1 MLFTSDERH
10 PSATLTDEGESEK
23 MPRATVTQ
31 AVWLGAFRNGNL
43 RPKESYES
51 AKTADTVIIIG
62 PSSWS
67 SKEQTDDR
75 PVKAGE
81 AH

>member
-1 MLFTSDERH
+1 MFTSDERQ
-10 PSATLTDEGESEK
+10 PSAKLTDEGESEK

-62 PSSWS
+62 PSSS
-67 SKEQTDDR
+67 VQRRRLMIDPSKR
-75 PVKAGE
+75 GE